1 VSKLDRLV
9 IVNEEPL
16 SSRSVLAVVGLAFEA
31 AILGSSAV
39 IYEGEQSLALT
50 VEALGRGL
58 RGIISFGVC
67 GGLDPKLRPGHCL
80 IGDSVLADG
89 QTYRCDSHWSDR
101 LLSVLPNAV
110 QGMVAGV
117 DTPFGCIEERASFHR
132 RTGAAIV
139 DMESQVVARTA
150 AANNIPFSVCR
161 VVLNPVHRVLPPAA
175 LIQIGLGGRPDMR
188 KIGRSLLKYPN
199 QLPKLARLSMDTAI
213 AVAQMR
219 LVKRQLGP
227 QMGFPLT
234 QGAAAGP

>member
-1 VSKLDRLV
+1 
-9 IVNEEPL
+9 
-16 SSRSVLAVVGLAFEA
+16 
-31 AILGSSAV
+31 
-39 IYEGEQSLALT
+39 
-50 VEALGRGL
+50 
-58 RGIISFGVC
+58 
-67 GGLDPKLRPGHCL
+67 
-80 IGDSVLADG
+80 
-89 QTYRCDSHWSDR
+89 
-101 LLSVLPNAV
+101 VLPNAV